1 MGRCEAEI
9 QLKGSFCKWFL
20 FSVFWVSGCWDGK
33 ALQVPDIPG
42 ARVTYNLV
50 PSVPSTSPFGPIQIS
65 PAVVHHRPSTSE
77 SMAPM
82 YPSFPSTYNP
92 VLTGKCLVNF
102 STISDILD
110 RTASDCS
117 APLAALVG
125 NVICCPQVRS
135 LLHIFQ
141 GNYSTGASLL
151 VLEDSAAN
159 DCFSDIMSI
168 LSGRGANSTI
178 PAICSVKPSNLTG
191 GSCPVKDV
199 ATFEKL
205 VNTSKLLDACSMV
218 DPLKECCRPAC
229 QPAIIDAAVH
239 LSSGGSSSL
248 ENANVSGGLSQ
259 IDILNDCKG
268 VVYAWLSRNL
278 LADAANTAFRNLY
291 GCKVNKVC
299 PLEFKEPALVVK
311 SCSNRASPNPSCC
324 SSLNTYVASLQKQML
339 ITNRQALNCATY
351 FGSQLQKAGVMTN
364 VYELCDIDLKDFS
377 LQAFGQQ
384 GCLLRSL
391 PTDVIFDN
399 SSGFS
404 FICDLNDNIA
414 APWPSSS
421 SLSTLSLCAPEMSLP
436 ALPTTETSGSLG
448 WDGIG
453 SGFGLPILLL
463 VIRLLIWG
471 GY

>member
-377 LQAFGQQ
+377 LQGTLVTILWLVLFKYFFCIV
-384 GCLLRSL
+384 CL
-391 PTDVIFDN
+391 I
-399 SSGFS
+399 
-404 FICDLNDNIA
+404 
-414 APWPSSS
+414 
-421 SLSTLSLCAPEMSLP
+421 
-436 ALPTTETSGSLG
+436 
-448 WDGIG
+448 
-453 SGFGLPILLL
+453 
-463 VIRLLIWG
+463 
-471 GY
+471 